1 MPSDKI
7 LQLRQLLAERACG
20 TAGSGANA
28 GHFATGLPALD
39 EIGIPTASLTEIVA
53 APGLGAGGGLLLVA
67 LLHAV
72 LRKGQRV
79 ILIDGKSAFA
89 PKSLPPA
96 DLKRLLWIR
105 CRLAWEAIKAADL
118 AVRDGNVPLV
128 ILLLTLNAAGE
139 LRRLPANAWHR
150 LQMLA
155 EKSAVS
161 LLAFTPGAQIGCARL
176 RLSVGGA
183 FPLDRLHICRDE
195 LIPDLKVHVERR
207 RITGMD
213 RTMERS
219 PDEELC
225 RAVGA

>member
-1 MPSDKI
+1 MPSSDKI
-7 LQLRQLLAERACG
+7 VQLRQLLAERVGKHVSAEME
-20 TAGSGANA
+20 T
-28 GHFATGLPALD
+28 FVTGLAALD
-39 EIGIPTASLTEIVA
+39 HIGIPTASLTEIVS
-53 APGLGAGGGLLLVA
+53 APVTSPGSGLLLVA
-67 LLHAV
+67 LLHA
-72 LRKGQRV
+72 LLQKGQRV

-89 PKSLPPA
+89 PKSLPSA

-128 ILLLTLNAAGE
+128 VILLTLNAAGE

-155 EKSAVS
+155 EKSAVT

-183 FPLDRLHICRDE
+183 FPLDRLHLCRDE
-195 LIPDLKVHVERR
+195 LIPGLKIHVERR
-207 RITGMD
+207 RIVG
-213 RTMERS
+213 MERR
-219 PDEELC
+219 PDEELR
-225 RAVGA
+225 RASCA